1 MDLPDSSGKPVLTMS
16 DGQQLFLR
24 DWPRAQ
30 ARGAVLIVHGL
41 GEHSGRYQRLALW
54 FHQRGYAVRRSP
66 QRVHEPPPGQR
77 AGKRQ

>member
-1 MDLPDSSGKPVLTMS
+1 MDLPDSTGKPVLTMS

-41 GEHSGRYQRLALW
+41 G
-54 FHQRGYAVRRSP
+54 
-66 QRVHEPPPGQR
+66 
-77 AGKRQ
+77 